1 MESLF
6 WEPKLAGTGLIKGAT
21 DSRQL
26 EAVDEAAVSECQNV
40 GTEWLRVEV
49 ALELG
54 ELVFWRCKVLDHIL
68 SRPNG
73 RLDAV

>member
-21 DSRQL
+21 DSKQL

-40 GTEWLRVEV
+40 GTE
-49 ALELG
+49 
-54 ELVFWRCKVLDHIL
+54 
-68 SRPNG
+68 
-73 RLDAV
+73 